1 MNAMSRRLI
10 AFILL
15 AGLLPFPAMAAPNG
29 ALLYG
34 RNCASCHGARG
45 DGGIGVPLALPS
57 FQASISN
64 DYLRK
69 TIEQG
74 RPGRIMPAFSSLSR
88 SEIDAIVQHIRTWNR
103 GAVAQYDGQP
113 VKGNALRG
121 KQLFGQYCAACHGA
135 NGEGAKGTGV
145 TFSRPRDLPIMA
157 PALHNAGFLASA
169 PDAMIKATL
178 MKGREGTPMQ
188 SFLKQGLTEKD
199 IDDVVSHVRGF
210 ETQAQAATVAPTPSS
225 SPVIVRDSPYD
236 LNTTV
241 ERVKQAVSNN
251 NFFYGRVQTLEY
263 GLTPPANE
271 NPKQVIVYFCNISL
285 LNQALAIDP
294 RVGMFLP
301 CRVSIVEKQGKVQV
315 MSVNPKVLSRLF
327 NNNELDQLCDQLGQS
342 YTAIL
347 EEATL

>member
-1 MNAMSRRLI
+1 MSRPLI

-15 AGLLPFPAMAAPNG
+15 AGLLPLPSMAAPNG

-57 FQASISN
+57 FQASISD

-69 TIEQG
+69 TIEHG

-88 SEIDAIVQHIRTWNR
+88 SEVDAIVQHIRTWNK
-103 GAVAQYDGQP
+103 GAVAQFDGQP
-113 VKGNALRG
+113 IKGNPLRG

-178 MKGREGTPMQ
+178 IKGRAGTPMQ

-199 IDDVVSHVRGF
+199 IDDVVSHVRSF
-210 ETQAQAATVAPTPSS
+210 ETQALAAVAATLPSS